1 MVAHPGSYR
10 SCHELHL
17 HESLVDHACGISLK
31 VKREAERIPIKT
43 SSRFKPLHLTPRKLL
58 LSMQFEQMPQTV
70 PDDDGWLGSFC
81 DSRSTRPPE
90 KTALHIVK
98 THRDVRDLLAHELE
112 SELLRLAQPQL
123 GPALPSIVGVASRV
137 VGLQSRGLPVTPEGS
152 GARWLH
158 DSLLNCFTDL
168 QYSSRGLHFLP
179 FPLAI
184 ACDFWVICGCS
195 QSMDNALAPLQKWRS
210 PVSGLF
216 L

>member
-1 MVAHPGSYR
+1 
-10 SCHELHL
+10 
-17 HESLVDHACGISLK
+17 
-31 VKREAERIPIKT
+31 
-43 SSRFKPLHLTPRKLL
+43 
-58 LSMQFEQMPQTV
+58 MQFEQMPQTV

-137 VGLQSRGLPVTPEGS
+137 VNLQSRGLPVTPGGS

-179 FPLAI
+179 FH
-184 ACDFWVICGCS
+184 
-195 QSMDNALAPLQKWRS
+195 
-210 PVSGLF
+210 
-216 L
+216 